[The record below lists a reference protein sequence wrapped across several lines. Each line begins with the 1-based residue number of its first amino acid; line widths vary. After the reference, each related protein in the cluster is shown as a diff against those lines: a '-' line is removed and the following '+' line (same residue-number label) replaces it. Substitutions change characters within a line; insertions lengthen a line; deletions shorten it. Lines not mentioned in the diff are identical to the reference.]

1 MAACTFC
8 GSSDRAVPSRGAGP
22 RVFIC
27 GDCVSFAKSA
37 LDEADAIAPRTG
49 VSRLQLRCSFCD
61 RPAQRVRRL
70 VAGPDVRICDQCVHF
85 ADEALAGR
93 TG

>member
-8 GSSDRAVPSRGAGP
+8 GSSQRSVSSRVTGP
-22 RVFIC
+22 RAFIC

-37 LDEADAIAPRTG
+37 LAEADSIAPRTG
-49 VSRLQLRCSFCD
+49 AARIPLRCSFCD
-61 RPAQRVRRL
+61 RPAQQVHRL

-85 ADEALAGR
+85 ADEVLAGR